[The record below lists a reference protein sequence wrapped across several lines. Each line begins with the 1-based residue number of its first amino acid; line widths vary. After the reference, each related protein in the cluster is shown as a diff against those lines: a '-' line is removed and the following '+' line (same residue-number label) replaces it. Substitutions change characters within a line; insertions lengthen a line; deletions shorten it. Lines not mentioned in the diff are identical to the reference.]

1 MVTSSEQ
8 QESGE
13 KSSGKYIEAAALLSH
28 VQILE
33 SKLPKG
39 ENDTFG
45 HRKAPQ
51 LSLCRILDP
60 DTTTSRG
67 SSRRNLP
74 ILAMMAYTE
83 RCISAQLLRESVGFS
98 GVGAP
103 VEVLV
108 VEDEDAITS
117 AIMIPLERLDLSID
131 DTLVVADQQQQQ
143 QQQSDESQTNDDDHY
158 NQEQHQ
164 QQQQQ
169 RPKSLM
175 SGGVI
180 PISPNPRLAIIVGT
194 KSNRVISIEFTVQP
208 KSMQLLRRSFYVGE
222 QAYPYFEPF
231 PRDRL
236 STNQEDLPQT
246 TADRSRW
253 TRRNKG
259 DNKKN
264 KEVIV
269 PFIPTGGV
277 TSLVPYS
284 ISTTQSQQHSVKEDA
299 AGNNDDS
306 SGGKDMMATPVS
318 CAGDDTYVWI
328 GYGDGTGIR
337 LHHAGLFPSVVQKY
351 TDIFVNKKDNDNDN
365 ENGNILI
372 DGTNSSKLPSL
383 EDVLGQPLI
392 KWHAHLSLLSSVISP
407 SDTITD
413 SNSAATN
420 SMVVIPIP
428 KYHPT
433 PLAAATNCVTPFPT
447 SWNDAYQ
454 VGMMGRGIDTG
465 TNDDTYD
472 DDDMNK
478 KDKDDSNNNANDIN
492 GDWSKDYEAIVYCK
506 NNFDHSFPTLVFYTS
521 EDQYPGRFQGD
532 LQELL
537 YGSPSSEEKKNENST
552 VSSDPISSIV
562 GGIFGFFGGGGNGE
576 EKEEEEK
583 LGGKDKDNN
592 TKAGGEDITKKDED
606 DWDSVLPF
614 PAINRAP
621 IDLYA
626 GVEIHDSPRQITS
639 CTIEPD
645 GNLAALTDTLGRV
658 SLVDLTTKQIIRMWK
673 GFRETSCHWIQVP
686 RLGTT
691 LKPMLYLLIHSRQRC
706 VVEVWQMT
714 HGTRVKSIQVGRE
727 AQVINCRQKSPA
739 GYFNTCYIAY
749 SSVPF
754 SNMNQVERIVIPLD
768 DDDQEKILSLDTAK
782 KIESSIQSQESTA
795 RMNRLQQFLGQTNVE
810 CQSVDVYKAME
821 DIDSLDDLSKC
832 LDTVAMSSSL
842 EEKME
847 VDGSSFQRLIL
858 SLCQQKLDE
867 AISGGGE
874 ESLTNPHVELLAFK
888 ISYYT
893 QICSGYE
900 ILHRY
905 EMGNDE
911 AGNNLEV
918 KQPDSWG
925 LEAAGWTS
933 TYLKITKEIIDRNI
947 LPPPTKPMMFYEFAS
962 CLVAP
967 KKWRMA
973 EFDEDNGGY
982 ALYLSDSTRTRK
994 DIVARIFRPLVSDI
1008 FSFNV
1013 VNQIFESIGIKNNYE
1028 YKLRCF
1034 GEWFVGLPIK
1044 KATKNAV
1051 FAQFSPSIR
1060 WLKETVAS
1068 QIDTFLDDEEIAP
1081 MDSLY
1086 NFCRA
1091 SEDLIRA
1098 FWLGALC
1105 RQAIYEVAT
1114 DKEGE
1119 TYGKIDSTQIIDRW
1133 DVLLRQLRVCLLVSL
1148 RLFGNP
1154 LGACPMSVKNVDK
1167 NGNFSVYEWLA
1178 RDELTMSHKQPEIAS
1193 LEIACQISS
1202 RAFDPSKPE
1211 GDGKTRWKTVQR
1223 SCLTAALGE
1232 SERAEYLVDFDDDE
1246 RLGALHLYLRLHN
1259 KPELL
1264 APHRALLLVSK
1275 WGRKPKR
1282 IDILEDAIIAMQAID
1297 LDKQKS
1303 VAYSVILEVWQS
1315 RIRPIFRAMLL
1326 GFADVQEISSEVI
1339 APLLNDAGW
1348 VNAFSKLASK
1358 ILDLL
1363 VEIIFEEGENV
1374 SEWSSQVADD
1384 DTTWP
1389 PVRDCFILQR
1399 LVARNKALDRSALET
1414 HQTLVYALRINNDV
1428 QKLTECIPSF
1438 YHLFVH
1444 GALFTEVLYTEEIEE
1459 KQHEFMQDSIVA
1471 FAKAYHGPNMDIL
1484 NMGDIGTLADL
1495 WDFDMVNVNTL
1506 FLLSMYE
1513 FGKDAAVDEL
1523 LTKSSSLIS
1532 VQHFVDEGLDIMCRR
1547 LNNLLNVNPS
1557 DDIRSIMGTLDADIC
1572 EWVKDKAEDSEPLL
1586 NAKFDVKIGSTHLF
1600 GLRLLS
1606 LAATADVQ
1614 KDQRIQIH
1622 SLIVLSG
1629 TIVKVLES
1637 AARENETTVE
1647 ASRPQTSKEGSSSVS
1662 DVSTEEVG
1670 I

>member
-131 DTLVVADQQQQQ
+131 DTLVVADQQQ
-143 QQQSDESQTNDDDHY
+143 SDESQTNDDDHY
-158 NQEQHQ
+158 NQEQH
-164 QQQQQ
+164 QQQQ

-277 TSLVPYS
+277 TS
-284 ISTTQSQQHSVKEDA
+284 VKEDA

-372 DGTNSSKLPSL
+372 DGTSNSKLPSL

-392 KWHAHLSLLSSVISP
+392 RWHAHLSLLSSVISP

-576 EKEEEEK
+576 EEEEEEK
-583 LGGKDKDNN
+583 SGGKDKDNN
-592 TKAGGEDITKKDED
+592 IKACGEDITKKDED

-768 DDDQEKILSLDTAK
+768 DDDQEKILSLDTAE

>member
-143 QQQSDESQTNDDDHY
+143 QSDESQTNDDDHY
-158 NQEQHQ
+158 NQEQH
-164 QQQQQ
+164 QQQQ

-264 KEVIV
+264 KEIIV

-318 CAGDDTYVWI
+318 CARDDTYVWI

-392 KWHAHLSLLSSVISP
+392 RWHAHLSLLSSVISP

-465 TNDDTYD
+465 TNDDTYN

-478 KDKDDSNNNANDIN
+478 KDKDGSNNNANDIN

-583 LGGKDKDNN
+583 SGGKDKDNN

-768 DDDQEKILSLDTAK
+768 DDDREKILSLDTAK